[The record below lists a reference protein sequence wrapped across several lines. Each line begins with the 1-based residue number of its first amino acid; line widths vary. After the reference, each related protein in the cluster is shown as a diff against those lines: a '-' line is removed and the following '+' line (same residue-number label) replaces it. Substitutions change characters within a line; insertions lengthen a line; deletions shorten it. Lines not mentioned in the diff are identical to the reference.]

1 MPTTPLK
8 IKLGKLIKSGLQAA
22 GLRQLDLARHLN
34 ISTSAVS
41 QMLNGKTAPDAAH
54 LEKVFSLLNC
64 SRNQIFIMRDL
75 LAKIRS
81 GVHELRSPLN
91 DLLREAR
98 KARNLTY
105 AGLSSLTSIATA
117 ELRAFESCST
127 ALPSKEQMEKLSE
140 ALEIQGSVF
149 QEEISRYMNV
159 VQENTPC
166 EVQEQQAGFAAVPKD
181 VKSIPVVS
189 GKSMLEFNPAFEDI
203 KNFVWRQYEQ
213 IISNQALSSGDDEEV
228 FAVNDAGNRF
238 DPVLPGSALLHVT
251 LKKYPENGDI
261 VVVKL
266 KNNDKLLLRTLQRRD
281 NENVFSSFLE
291 KESDEKTTIGDP
303 RDIEWI
309 RRILKIEIKDL

>member
-105 AGLSSLTSIATA
+105 AGLSSLTSISTA

-159 VQENTPC
+159 VQDNAPC
-166 EVQEQQAGFAAVPKD
+166 EVQEQQAGFTTVTKD

-213 IISNQALSSGDDEEV
+213 IISNPALSTDDEEV
-228 FAVNDAGNRF
+228 FAINDAGSRF
-238 DPVLPGSALLHVT
+238 DPALPGSALLHVT
-251 LKKYPENGDI
+251 LKKYPENDDI

-266 KNNDKLLLRTLQRRD
+266 KNNDKLLLRTLQRQD

-291 KESDEKTTIGDP
+291 KGSSEKTTIEDP

-309 RRILKIEIKDL
+309 RRILKVEIKDL